1 MECINTNNVICRHF
15 NVAPGSI
22 FVTTGITELKGFG
35 FFYFRH
41 SMDTVYMGA
50 KQFNDNIDNI
60 HEIIHPLTLQ
70 LSDIWCNIRI
80 IDLVELEGRGWLF

>member
-1 MECINTNNVICRHF
+1 
-15 NVAPGSI
+15 
-22 FVTTGITELKGFG
+22 
-35 FFYFRH
+35 
-41 SMDTVYMGA
+41 MDTVYMGG